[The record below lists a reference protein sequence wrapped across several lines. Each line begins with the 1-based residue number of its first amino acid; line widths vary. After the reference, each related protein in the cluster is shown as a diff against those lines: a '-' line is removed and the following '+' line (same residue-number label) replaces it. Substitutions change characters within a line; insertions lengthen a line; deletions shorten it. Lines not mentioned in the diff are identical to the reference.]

1 MAIEKLIVLDDDSTI
16 RKSLAEK
23 LRSKRYTVAEADSI
37 AKTVGLLAKDQF
49 DLVFVDGRLPDGN
62 GHELLEQ
69 YQNRTDAPMFVMI
82 TGFGTVE
89 SAVECMRLGAFD
101 YIIKPFGFDQIEVVL
116 DKAKKHNQLIKVSQY
131 YSSETSAKSE
141 MIGNS
146 TVMRRL
152 KKMAQKVAATEAT
165 VLITGENGTGKEMV
179 ARELYKVSP
188 RSNQPFIRVNCAA
201 ISENLIESEFF
212 GHEKGA
218 FTGAT
223 QRREGRFELANHGTI
238 LLDEIGEISPAVQ
251 VKLLR
256 VLQEREFERV
266 GGNTTIN
273 VDVRVLAST
282 NRDLMEAVKKGE
294 FREDLYYRLN
304 VFPIEVPALRQRKDD
319 IPLLAAKFLQTF
331 SKKHRLKIPGFTDE
345 AMSILVSHDW
355 PGNVRELQNTVERAV
370 ILADD
375 GEPIPAAYLG
385 IIPKQKVSISMN
397 NFSGPSST
405 PATETIPDADVSPA
419 EQAESDTATAV
430 AEMPTAATASDGPMA
445 PMDEVEKQ
453 HILAVLRSTK
463 GNRTHAAEILQV
475 NIRTL
480 RNKLAKYSEEGEDI
494 SGLG

>member
-1 MAIEKLIVLDDDSTI
+1 MAIEKLIVLDDDVTI
-16 RKSLAEK
+16 RKSLTEK
-23 LRSKRYTVAEADSI
+23 LRSKRYTVAESDSI
-37 AKTVGLLAKDQF
+37 AKTLALLSKDQW

-69 YQNRTDAPMFVMI
+69 YQNRSDAPMFVMI

-89 SAVECMRLGAFD
+89 SAVECMQLGAFD
-101 YIIKPFGFDQIEVVL
+101 YIIKPFGYDQIEVVL

-131 YSSETSAKSE
+131 YSSETQAKSE

-152 KKMAQKVAATEAT
+152 KKMAHKVAATEAT

-179 ARELYKVSP
+179 ARELYKQSP
-188 RSNQPFIRVNCAA
+188 RSKQPFIRVNCAA

-223 QRREGRFELANHGTI
+223 QRREGRFELANNGTI

-282 NRDLMEAVKKGE
+282 NRDLMEAVQKGE

-319 IPLLAAKFLQTF
+319 IPLLANKFLRTL
-331 SKKHRLKIPGFTDE
+331 SKKHRLNIPGFTED
-345 AMSILVSHDW
+345 ALSLLVNHDW

-375 GEPIPAAYLG
+375 GEPIPGMYLG
-385 IIPKQKVSISMN
+385 IIPKQKVSVSMN
-397 NFSGPSST
+397 TFTAPNPGSPTPSES
-405 PATETIPDADVSPA
+405 A
-419 EQAESDTATAV
+419 EQFESAAATAV
-430 AEMPTAATASDGPMA
+430 ATAPEESGNGSLA
-445 PMDEVEKQ
+445 PMEEIEKQ
-453 HILAVLRSTK
+453 HILRVLRSTG
-463 GNRTHAAEILQV
+463 GNRTNTAEILKL

-480 RNKLAKYSEEGEDI
+480 RNKLAKYAEEGEDI
-494 SGLG
+494 SGVG

>member
-1 MAIEKLIVLDDDSTI
+1 MAIEKLIVLDDDTTI

-23 LRSKRYTVAEADSI
+23 LRSKRYTVAETDSI
-37 AKTVGLLAKDQF
+37 AKTVALLAKDQF
-49 DLVFVDGRLPDGN
+49 DLVLVDGHLPDGN
-62 GHELLEQ
+62 GQELLEQ
-69 YQNRTDAPMFVMI
+69 YQNRPDAPMFVMI

-101 YIIKPFGFDQIEVVL
+101 YIIKPFGYDQIEVVL
-116 DKAKKHNQLIKVSQY
+116 NKAKKHNQLIKVSQY
-131 YSSETSAKSE
+131 YSSENQAKSE
-141 MIGNS
+141 MIGSS

-179 ARELYKVSP
+179 ARELYRQSP
-188 RSNQPFIRVNCAA
+188 RSSQPFIRVNCAA

-223 QRREGRFELANHGTI
+223 QRREGRFELANNGTI

-266 GGNTTIN
+266 GGNTTIS

-282 NRDLMEAVKKGE
+282 NRDLMAAVQRGE

-319 IPLLAAKFLQTF
+319 IPQLATKFLQTF

-345 AMSILVSHDW
+345 AVSLLVSHDW
-355 PGNVRELQNTVERAV
+355 PGNVRELQNTIERAV

-375 GEPIPAAYLG
+375 MEPIPAAYLG
-385 IIPKQKVSISMN
+385 IMPKQKVSVSMN
-397 NFSGPSST
+397 TYTAPT
-405 PATETIPDADVSPA
+405 PDHASAGHTESAAAP
-419 EQAESDTATAV
+419 ESATAV
-430 AEMPTAATASDGPMA
+430 ALDPAKSENTALSS
-445 PMDEVEKQ
+445 MDEIEKQ
-453 HILAVLRSTK
+453 HILLVLRNTQ
-463 GNRTHAAEILQV
+463 GNRTHAAEILQL

-480 RNKLAKYSEEGEDI
+480 RNKLAKYAEEGEDI
-494 SGLG
+494 SGVG

>member
-1 MAIEKLIVLDDDSTI
+1 MAIEKLIVLDDDVTI

-23 LRSKRYTVAEADSI
+23 LRSKRYTVAESDSI
-37 AKTVGLLAKDQF
+37 AKTLALLSKDQF

-62 GHELLEQ
+62 GHELLEH
-69 YQNRTDAPMFVMI
+69 YQNRSDAPMFVMI

-101 YIIKPFGFDQIEVVL
+101 YIIKPFGYDQIEVVL

-131 YSSETSAKSE
+131 YSSETQAKSE

-152 KKMAQKVAATEAT
+152 KKMAHKVAATEAT

-179 ARELYKVSP
+179 ARELYKQSQ
-188 RSNQPFIRVNCAA
+188 RSKQPFIRVNCAA

-223 QRREGRFELANHGTI
+223 QRREGRFELANNGTI
-238 LLDEIGEISPAVQ
+238 LLDEIGEISPEVQ

-282 NRDLMEAVKKGE
+282 NRDLMKAVQQGE

-304 VFPIEVPALRQRKDD
+304 VFPIEVPSLRNRKDD
-319 IPLLAAKFLQTF
+319 IPLLANKFLQTL
-331 SKKHRLKIPGFTDE
+331 SKKHRLKIPGFADD
-345 AMSILVSHDW
+345 ALSLLVNHDW

-370 ILADD
+370 ILTDD
-375 GEPIPAAYLG
+375 GEPIPAMYLG
-385 IIPKQKVSISMN
+385 LIPKQKVSVSMN
-397 NFSGPSST
+397 TFTAPS
-405 PATETIPDADVSPA
+405 PATLSTA
-419 EQAESDTATAV
+419 EAPEPFQAETSAAV
-430 AEMPTAATASDGPMA
+430 AVAPETSDGPLA
-445 PMDEVEKQ
+445 PMEEIEKQ
-453 HILAVLRSTK
+453 HILRVLRSTQ
-463 GNRTHAAEILQV
+463 GNRTNTAEILKL

-480 RNKLAKYSEEGEDI
+480 RNKLAKYAEEGEDI
-494 SGLG
+494 SGVG